1 MKALPSKTTNK
12 KRSST
17 AKASSKKKQSN
28 TKTAPKKTTSRKAA
42 SKKTAPKKPHNS
54 EIKRNEV
61 IAGISMCVVGIFALV
76 NMFRS
81 SITGTIG
88 PAIKNITLGVFGSFG
103 YILPMII
110 IVLGL
115 VLIIK
120 KEIGIN
126 WKEVIIWSVF
136 FLCTTLFFHTFFLR
150 DIFAK
155 KVVEVDFLQT
165 TFKDYLSATYS
176 FGITQPGSS
185 GALGGIL
192 SYWLLKNLGIF
203 GTVFVP
209 LTYIL
214 IVLVIKNRA
223 ALGVFLSST
232 KERIE
237 ARIEEKQNELTPI
250 EKLGTT
256 QAASTS
262 ERRRAPV
269 NSQQRSRERV
279 QTSTKA
285 HEDKSLHVL
294 KNKKPN
300 LYVEDLN
307 QGINDY
313 RNSGDLN
320 TDFLTRNNNNPL
332 VSNKTYTVNE
342 DNWNA
347 ALEKEHSAQKP
358 AVIAKHS
365 HDISQ
370 PTIQISMTDKEDY
383 PARESKPQP
392 KHIADTE
399 NSMQY
404 EFPPLN
410 LIAFS
415 NNKLDDTLR
424 AECHANAMRLEETLA
439 SFRIDAKV
447 INITCGPTVTR
458 YELRPAPG
466 IRVSKIN
473 GLSKDLAMSLAATS
487 VRIEAPIPNKNA
499 VGIEVPNRS
508 RSLVGLRDILEGSK
522 FKTAKSHLTICVG
535 KDITGRNIVADLAKM
550 PHMLVAGAT
559 GSGKSVFIN
568 SLILSLIYKSSPD
581 DVRFIMVDPKKVELN
596 VYNGIPHLLIP
607 VVTKAS
613 LAASALNW
621 AVKEMMKRY
630 DIFAENGVRNLD
642 AYNKLAKTV
651 SKLKPMPRI
660 VIIVDELADL
670 MQVASAEVED
680 AIYRLA
686 QLARAAG
693 MHLVIAT
700 QRPDVKVITGTIKA
714 NIPCRVAFAVNQL
727 VDSRTILDG
736 SGAEHL
742 LGNGDMLFK
751 FGGKPIRLQGAFV
764 ADKEVEKVCK
774 FLKAEGVTYDN
785 NVIEDVKKIEKQASG
800 ERTGSGVTDDEFDNL
815 LPDAVKVIFDNEK
828 ASTSMVQRKLR
839 VGYNRAARI
848 IDDLERLGVLG
859 PPDGSKPREILVTYG
874 TANQIISGESDE

>member
-1 MKALPSKTTNK
+1 MPDNLKERMKALPTTRKKT
-12 KRSST
+12 ST
-17 AKASSKKKQSN
+17 AKTSSKKKPVS
-28 TKTAPKKTTSRKAA
+28 KKAAPKKTTRKKST

-61 IAGISMCVVGIFALV
+61 ITGIAMCVIGIFALV

-88 PAIKNITLGVFGSFG
+88 PAIKNVTLGVFGSFG
-103 YILPMII
+103 YIIPMII

-115 VLIIK
+115 ILIIK
-120 KEIGIN
+120 KEVGIN
-126 WKEVIIWSVF
+126 WKEVIVWSVF
-136 FLCTTLFFHTFFLR
+136 FLCAALFFHTFFLR

-165 TFKDYLSATYS
+165 TFKDYILETFN
-176 FGITQPGSS
+176 FGITSRGSS

-203 GTVFVP
+203 GAVFVP
-209 LTYIL
+209 ITYIT
-214 IVLVIKNRA
+214 IVLVVKNRSA
-223 ALGVFLSST
+223 IGEFINNT

-237 ARIEEKQNELTPI
+237 TRIEEKQNELTPI
-250 EKLGTT
+250 EKLGTE
-256 QAASTS
+256 QSS
-262 ERRRAPV
+262 SSSRRRAPA
-269 NSQQRSRERV
+269 STQSSERTHSRAKT
-279 QTSTKA
+279 QKDA
-285 HEDKSLHVL
+285 SLHVL
-294 KNKKPN
+294 KNKKQD
-300 LYVEDLN
+300 LYVENLN
-307 QGINDY
+307 KGQNDF
-313 RNSGDLN
+313 NNPDDLN

-332 VSNKTYTVNE
+332 TSNKTYAVNE
-342 DNWNA
+342 DSWND
-347 ALEKEHSAQKP
+347 ALEKEHTDAKP
-358 AVIAKHS
+358 APRSKHS
-365 HDISQ
+365 HDTGH
-370 PTIQISMTDKEDY
+370 PTIQINMTDKDDY
-383 PARESKPQP
+383 SEKQSKPKP
-392 KHIADTE
+392 KHVAPSE
-399 NSMQY
+399 SQY

-499 VGIEVPNRS
+499 VGIEVPNRT

-522 FKTAKSHLTICVG
+522 FKTAKSTITICVG

-630 DIFAENGVRNLD
+630 DIFADNGVRNLD
-642 AYNKLAKTV
+642 GYNKLTKTKK
-651 SKLKPMPRI
+651 SLKPMPRI

-727 VDSRTILDG
+727 VDSRTILDL

-785 NVIEDVKKIEKQASG
+785 TVIEDVKKIEKQTAG
-800 ERTGSGVTDDEFDNL
+800 EAGGGDALGSEFDKL
-815 LPDAVKVIFDNEK
+815 LPDAVKIIYDNEK

-874 TANQIISGESDE
+874 TASQIVSGDNDE

>member
-1 MKALPSKTTNK
+1 MKALPNKTTPRK
-12 KRSST
+12 IAST
-17 AKASSKKKQSN
+17 AKTSSKKKSTSQKAAPG
-28 TKTAPKKTTSRKAA
+28 KTAARETAANNKA
-42 SKKTAPKKPHNS
+42 APKKPLNS

-61 IAGISMCVVGIFALV
+61 IAGITLCIAGIFSLV
-76 NMFRS
+76 NMFRT

-88 PAIKNITLGVFGSFG
+88 PAVKNLTLGVFGSFG
-103 YILPMII
+103 YILPMIV

-115 VLIIK
+115 ILIIK
-120 KEIGIN
+120 KQVGIN
-126 WKEVIIWSVF
+126 WKEVIIWSIF
-136 FLCTTLFFHTFFLR
+136 FLCTALFFHTFFLR
-150 DIFAK
+150 EIFAK
-155 KVVEVDFLQT
+155 KVVEVDFSET
-165 TFKDYLSATYS
+165 AFKDYLSAAYNY
-176 FGITQPGSS
+176 GITQQGSS

-203 GTVFVP
+203 GAVFIP
-209 LTYIL
+209 LTYII
-214 IVLVIKNRA
+214 IVLAVKNRS
-223 ALGVFLSST
+223 ALAKFISDT
-232 KERIE
+232 KARID

-250 EKLGTT
+250 ERLGT
-256 QAASTS
+256 QPPAASA
-262 ERRRAPV
+262 RRMEPV
-269 NSQQRSRERV
+269 YTQPQSKSQP
-279 QTSTKA
+279 QT
-285 HEDKSLHVL
+285 EQSLHVL
-294 KNKKPN
+294 KNKKQS
-300 LYVEDLN
+300 LYIEDIGQAQN
-307 QGINDY
+307 EHTGKTE
-313 RNSGDLN
+313 LN
-320 TDFLTRNNNNPL
+320 TDFLTRNNNQPL
-332 VSNKTYTVNE
+332 ASNKTYAIDE
-342 DNWNA
+342 DSWNQ
-347 ALEKEHSAQKP
+347 ALEKEHSIQPTSAT
-358 AVIAKHS
+358 AKHS
-365 HDISQ
+365 HDAKQ
-370 PTIQISMTDKEDY
+370 PTIQINITDKDDY
-383 PARESKPQP
+383 TSADTKLQP
-392 KHIADTE
+392 KHSAAADTKF
-399 NSMQY
+399 
-404 EFPPLN
+404 EFPPLD

-424 AECHANAMRLEETLA
+424 AECHSNAMRLEETLA

-499 VGIEVPNRS
+499 VGIEVPNRT
-508 RSLVGLRDILEGSK
+508 RSIVGLRDILEGSK
-522 FKTAKSHLTICVG
+522 FKMANSHLTICVG

-581 DVRFIMVDPKKVELN
+581 DVRFIMIDPKKVELN

-630 DIFAENGVRNLD
+630 DIFAENGARNLD
-642 AYNKLAKTV
+642 GYNKLTEV
-651 SKLKPMPRI
+651 SPALKPMPRI

-727 VDSRTILDG
+727 VDSRTILDS

-751 FGGKPIRLQGAFV
+751 FGGKPMRLQGAFV
-764 ADKEVEKVCK
+764 ADKEVEKVCN

-785 NVIEDVKKIEKQASG
+785 AVMEDVKKIEKQNSG
-800 ERTGSGVTDDEFDNL
+800 DAYEDGSTGSEFDNL
-815 LPDAVKVIFDNEK
+815 LPDAVKVIYDNEK

-859 PPDGSKPREILVTYG
+859 PPDGSKPRDILVTYG
-874 TANQIISGESDE
+874 TAIQIVSGENDE